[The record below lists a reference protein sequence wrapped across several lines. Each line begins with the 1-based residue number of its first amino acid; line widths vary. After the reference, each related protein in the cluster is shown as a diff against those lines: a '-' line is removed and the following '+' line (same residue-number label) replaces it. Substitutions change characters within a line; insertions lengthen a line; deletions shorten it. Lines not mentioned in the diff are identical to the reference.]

1 MLRITCHIH
10 SFPFFELFHPRWP
23 LSTVSDVAKRAGV
36 STMTVSRV
44 INNSGYISQ
53 ETRERVE
60 KAIAELGYVPNAL
73 ARSFRSKQTCLLAL
87 VLPDITNPFWTTI
100 ARGVEDTASRNGF
113 HVILCNTDES
123 PEKEANYINVLL
135 QRRVDGII
143 IAPTTNDKNRFLML
157 KRQAL
162 PCVLLDRRVDGFK
175 CDTVVSNGCEGAKKL
190 TQHLLRLGYRRI
202 AIVSGPL
209 TISTAQERVEGYA
222 QALQENQVPIDESL
236 IVRDTYQQDS
246 GYESVKQLL
255 KQERRPEAIFA
266 GNNFIAVGALH
277 AIRELGLRIPEDV
290 ALVGFDDIP
299 QGSLI
304 SPALTVVSQPAY
316 EMGVAAADSLI
327 SRLSGKYRG
336 KPRDI
341 VVATSIIIRESCGQV
356 LEQTQSA
363 SPVHWT
369 LPSRSDS
376 GGRDSDH
383 RAGVTS
389 GTGRSRRRIRV

>member
-1 MLRITCHIH
+1 
-10 SFPFFELFHPRWP
+10 
-23 LSTVSDVAKRAGV
+23 
-36 STMTVSRV
+36 MTVSRV
-44 INNSGYISQ
+44 VNNSGYISQ

-60 KAIAELGYVPNAL
+60 KAIVELGYVPNAL
-73 ARSFRSKQTCLLAL
+73 ARSLRFKQTCLIAL
-87 VLPDITNPFWTTI
+87 VLSDITNPFWTTV
-100 ARGVEDTASRNGF
+100 ARGVEDIAGKNGF
-113 HVILCNTDES
+113 HVILCNSDEN

-143 IAPTTNDKNRFLML
+143 IAPTTNDKNRFLIL
-157 KRQAL
+157 KRHRL

-202 AIVSGPL
+202 AIVSGPP
-209 TISTAQERVEGYA
+209 TISTARERVEGYC

-236 IVRDTYQQDS
+236 IIRDTYQQDS

-277 AIRELGLRIPEDV
+277 AIRELGLRIPEEV
-290 ALVGFDDIP
+290 ALVSFDDIP

-304 SPALTVVSQPAY
+304 SPALTVISQPAY
-316 EMGVAAADSLI
+316 DMGVAAADSLI

-341 VVATSIIIRESCGQV
+341 VFDTKFIVRESCGQA
-356 LEQTQSA
+356 LNQPQSG
-363 SPVHWT
+363 SPEHSP
-369 LPSRSDS
+369 LHSRSGS
-376 GGRDSDH
+376 EGRDSGH
-383 RAGVTS
+383 LAGVTS
-389 GTGRSRRRIRV
+389 GTGHSRRRIRI